1 MSSFSDSTAEAPTGR
16 LQASAAVFA
25 RGVDHRAEL
34 AGLELCEA
42 RREAVTLSGLFL
54 IGAVAA
60 LLTGFAINFFV
71 AALWWD
77 TPNRLLAIGLSAGV
91 QAVVAAFVIVRCI
104 RRARVWRPLAFTIDQ
119 IKKDSQCL
127 RDLLSSSRN

>member
-1 MSSFSDSTAEAPTGR
+1 MSSSPDSTTEPSSGR
-16 LQASAAVFA
+16 FQASAAVVA
-25 RGVDHRAEL
+25 RGVEHRAEL

-42 RREAVTLSGLFL
+42 RHEALSLTGLFL

-77 TPNRLLAIGLSAGV
+77 TPHRLLAIGLTAGI
-91 QAVVAAFVIVRCI
+91 QAVVATVVIVLCV

-127 RDLLSSSRN
+127 RDLLTSSRN